1 MTERRSESAMELD
14 RRNLLRGGLVAGG
27 GAALGLLSSGTASA
41 KPGPTAPALARS
53 GRARITHGV
62 QAGDVTAREAVV
74 WTRSDRPAR
83 MLVEVSRRP
92 DFRGADRIRGPVL
105 TPDTDLTGKTFLR
118 GLPAGEQL
126 HYRVVLADL
135 DRHGV
140 TSAPVVGRL
149 RTAPRKRSDI
159 SFVWSGD
166 LAGQGWGI
174 NPELG
179 GYRIFDAMSAVD
191 PDFFLCSGDLVYSDG
206 PVQPTVALPDGRTWR
221 NLVTPEKTKV
231 AETLAEYRGQFR
243 YNLEDT
249 AFRAFNA
256 RVPML
261 YQWDDHEVLNN
272 WYPGEI
278 INRPGYTEK
287 RVDVLAARARRAMFE
302 YTPTTVRAQV
312 GGRIF
317 RKVSYGP
324 LLDVFMLDMRTYKNP
339 NTTGTEASGPG
350 LLGPEQVA
358 WLKRELRASKA
369 TWKVIANDLPLGLIV
384 PDGTE
389 GKPNIEGVAQ
399 GDNGKPLGREREFA
413 DILSYA
419 KKHRVRNMVWLTADV
434 HYTAAHY
441 YDPAKASFSDFDP
454 FWEFVSGPLNAGA
467 FGPNA
472 LDSTFGATLK
482 FQSAPPRANTSPAE
496 GFQFFGQVAIDAA
509 SETLTVT
516 LRDLDGKA
524 LFTKPLTPVR

>member
-1 MTERRSESAMELD
+1 MELD

-41 KPGPTAPALARS
+41 RPGPTAPAFVRS
-53 GRARITHGV
+53 GRASVTHGV

-74 WTRSDRPAR
+74 WARSDRPAR

-92 DFRGADRIRGPVL
+92 DFRGADRVRGPVL

-118 GLPAGEQL
+118 GLPAGEEL
-126 HYRVVLADL
+126 HYRVLLADL

-140 TSAPVVGRL
+140 TSAPVAGRL
-149 RTAPRKRSDI
+149 RTAPRKRADI

-179 GYRIFDAMSAVD
+179 GYRIFDAMSAVN

-206 PVQPTVALPDGRTWR
+206 PMTPTVALPDGRTWR

-272 WYPGEI
+272 WYPGEVI
-278 INRPGYTEK
+278 DRPGYTEK

-302 YTPTTVRAQV
+302 YTPTAVRAQV

-324 LLDVFMLDMRTYKNP
+324 MLDVFMLDMRTYKNP
-339 NTTGTEASGPG
+339 NTTGAEKSGPG

-413 DILSYA
+413 DILSFA

-482 FQSAPPRANTSPAE
+482 FQSAPPHANTSPAE

-524 LFTKPLTPVR
+524 LFTKPLSPVR

>member
-1 MTERRSESAMELD
+1 MELD